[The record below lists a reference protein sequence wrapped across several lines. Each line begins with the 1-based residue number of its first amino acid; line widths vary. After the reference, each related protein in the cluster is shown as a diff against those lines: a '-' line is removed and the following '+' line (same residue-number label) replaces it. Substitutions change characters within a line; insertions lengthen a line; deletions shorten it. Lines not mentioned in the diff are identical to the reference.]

1 MALFYMPLRTFVII
15 EVRLDNAAVI
25 EDINYYSY
33 KAVIIFIIEGC
44 RVISEII
51 VTTYY
56 FT

>member
-1 MALFYMPLRTFVII
+1 MALFYMPLRTFVI
-15 EVRLDNAAVI
+15 EVRLDNAVI

-51 VTTYY
+51 VTTDY